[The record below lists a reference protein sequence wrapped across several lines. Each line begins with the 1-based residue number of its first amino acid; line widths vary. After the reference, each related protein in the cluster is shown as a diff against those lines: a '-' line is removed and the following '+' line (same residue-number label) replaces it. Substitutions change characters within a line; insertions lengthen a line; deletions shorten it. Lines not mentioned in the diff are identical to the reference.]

1 MREIKIIVGPNDT
14 AYAAPGVILGRAGEQ
29 SAPDMAF
36 SDTYNDRVEFEAL
49 GRSKQDGTP
58 TPENPVPTIA
68 SAGEMRVEGRNLLPK
83 LPVRSVSWNGLFLV
97 AHAQSLEERIGA
109 LEKRINKLEVR
120 V

>member
-1 MREIKIIVGPNDT
+1 MREITITVGPTDM
-14 AYAAPGVILGRAGEQ
+14 AYADPGTILGRAGEQ
-29 SAPDMAF
+29 GAPDTAF

-68 SAGEMRVEGRNLLPK
+68 SAGEMRVAGRNLLPK

-97 AHAQSLEERIGA
+97 AHAQYLEERIGA
-109 LEKRINKLEVR
+109 LEKRIKKHEER
-120 V
+120 M